1 MPKAKADAAAAL
13 HDVAPRDFVRARN
26 ALAARLAKDGKANT
40 ARQIGR
46 LRRPSPVVW
55 ALNRTA
61 PARPDEYGALI
72 QAVHRLRRAQ
82 LGQGDLRAATASYR
96 AAFEPL
102 ARSTVRALR
111 DAGSAVSPALERR
124 LRSTLL
130 AAVTDRRLRSDL
142 AAGRL
147 VDEHAEP
154 GFEILSRGPVPA
166 EFLRARPESAKSPG
180 PAREPKTPKAAP
192 PLRRRT
198 GSAEVEARR
207 AAQQAQRER
216 RALERLARER
226 ERMALAAEKDV
237 MAARQRLQ
245 ELEQKGRTLRAAA
258 DHAKEAFEKTGERAR
273 ADTTRARSLGLRVAP

>member
-1 MPKAKADAAAAL
+1 MPKANADAAAAL
-13 HDVAPRDFVRARN
+13 RDVAPRDFVRARN
-26 ALAARLAKDGKANT
+26 ALAVRLAKDGKANA

-61 PARPDEYGALI
+61 PARSHEYGALV
-72 QAVHRLRRAQ
+72 QAVDRLRRAQ

-96 AAFEPL
+96 AAFELL
-102 ARSTVRALR
+102 ARSTARALR

-147 VDEHAEP
+147 VDEHTEP
-154 GFEILSRGPVPA
+154 GFEVLSRGPVPA
-166 EFLRARPESAKSPG
+166 EFLRARPDPAKSPG
-180 PAREPKTPKAAP
+180 PARGPKTPKAAP
-192 PLRRRT
+192 PPRRRT
-198 GSAEVEARR
+198 GNPEAKARR
-207 AAQQAQRER
+207 ADQKAQGEF
-216 RALERLARER
+216 RALDRLAREK
-226 ERMALAAEKDV
+226 ERVALAAEKDV

-245 ELEQKGRTLRAAA
+245 ELEQRGRTLRAAA
-258 DHAKEAFEKTGERAR
+258 DQAKEAFERAGERAR
-273 ADTTRARSLGLRVAP
+273 ADTTRAP

>member
-1 MPKAKADAAAAL
+1 MPKANADAAAAL
-13 HDVAPRDFVRARN
+13 RDVAPRDFVRARN

-72 QAVHRLRRAQ
+72 QAVDRLRRAQ

-166 EFLRARPESAKSPG
+166 EFLRARPEPAKSPG

-192 PLRRRT
+192 QPRGRT
-198 GSAEVEARR
+198 GIAEAEARR
-207 AAQQAQRER
+207 AAQQAQREL
-216 RALERLARER
+216 RALERLARGK

-245 ELEQKGRTLRAAA
+245 ELEEKGRTLRAAA
-258 DHAKEAFEKTGERAR
+258 DQAKETFEKTGERAR
-273 ADTTRARSLGLRVAP
+273 AGTTRTR

>member
-13 HDVAPRDFVRARN
+13 RDVAPRDFVRARN
-26 ALAARLAKDGKANT
+26 ALAVRLAKDGKKNA

-61 PARPDEYGALI
+61 PARSHEYGALI
-72 QAVHRLRRAQ
+72 QAVDRLRRAQ

-102 ARSTVRALR
+102 ARSTVRVLR

-147 VDEHAEP
+147 VDEHTEP
-154 GFEILSRGPVPA
+154 GFEVLSRGPVPA
-166 EFLRARPESAKSPG
+166 EFLRARPEPAKSPG
-180 PAREPKTPKAAP
+180 PTREPKTPKAAP
-192 PLRRRT
+192 PPRRRT

-207 AAQQAQRER
+207 AAQQAQREL
-216 RALERLARER
+216 RALERLAREK
-226 ERMALAAEKDV
+226 EQMALAAEKDV

-245 ELEQKGRTLRAAA
+245 ELEQKGRARRAAA
-258 DHAKEAFEKTGERAR
+258 DQAKETFEKADERAR
-273 ADTTRARSLGLRVAP
+273 AGTTRTR

>member
-1 MPKAKADAAAAL
+1 MVRSCCRVISGVWTDAESQGGCRRRP
-13 HDVAPRDFVRARN
+13 PRRCVRARN

-72 QAVHRLRRAQ
+72 QAVDRLRRAQ

-166 EFLRARPESAKSPG
+166 EFLRARPEPAKSPG
-180 PAREPKTPKAAP
+180 PAREPKT
-192 PLRRRT
+192 RT
-198 GSAEVEARR
+198 GIAEAEARR
-207 AAQQAQRER
+207 AAQQAQREL
-216 RALERLARER
+216 RALERLARGK

-245 ELEQKGRTLRAAA
+245 ELEQKGRALRAAA
-258 DHAKEAFEKTGERAR
+258 DQAKEAFERADERAR
-273 ADTTRARSLGLRVAP
+273 ADTTRAP

>member
-1 MPKAKADAAAAL
+1 MPKANADAAAAL
-13 HDVAPRDFVRARN
+13 RDVAPRDFVRARN
-26 ALAARLAKDGKANT
+26 ALAVRLAKDGKANA

-61 PARPDEYGALI
+61 PARSHEYGALV
-72 QAVHRLRRAQ
+72 QAVDRLRRAQ

-147 VDEHAEP
+147 VDEHTEP
-154 GFEILSRGPVPA
+154 GFEVLSRGPVPA
-166 EFLRARPESAKSPG
+166 EFLRARPEPAKSPG
-180 PAREPKTPKAAP
+180 PAREPKTLKVVP
-192 PLRRRT
+192 PPRRRT
-198 GSAEVEARR
+198 GNPEAKTRR
-207 AAQQAQRER
+207 AARKAQREL
-216 RALERLARER
+216 RALDRLARGKER
-226 ERMALAAEKDV
+226 IALATQKDV

-245 ELEQKGRTLRAAA
+245 ELEQKGRALRAAA
-258 DHAKEAFEKTGERAR
+258 DQAKEAFQRAGERAR
-273 ADTTRARSLGLRVAP
+273 ADTTRAP

>member
-1 MPKAKADAAAAL
+1 MPKANADAAAAL
-13 HDVAPRDFVRARN
+13 RDVAPRDFVRARN
-26 ALAARLAKDGKANT
+26 ALAVRLAKDGKANA

-61 PARPDEYGALI
+61 PARSHEYGALI
-72 QAVHRLRRAQ
+72 QAVDRLRRAQ
-82 LGQGDLRAATASYR
+82 LGQGDLRAATAGYR

-102 ARSTVRALR
+102 ARSTVRVLR

-147 VDEHAEP
+147 VDEHTEP
-154 GFEILSRGPVPA
+154 GFEVLSRGPVPA
-166 EFLRARPESAKSPG
+166 EFLRARPEPAKSPG
-180 PAREPKTPKAAP
+180 PAREPKTPAAP
-192 PLRRRT
+192 PPRRRT
-198 GSAEVEARR
+198 GNLEAKAR
-207 AAQQAQRER
+207 ARKAQREL
-216 RALERLARER
+216 RALDRLARGKER
-226 ERMALAAEKDV
+226 VALAAEKDV

-245 ELEQKGRTLRAAA
+245 ELEQKGRALRAAA
-258 DHAKEAFEKTGERAR
+258 DQAKEAFERADERAR
-273 ADTTRARSLGLRVAP
+273 ADTTRTP

>member
-1 MPKAKADAAAAL
+1 MPKANADAAAAL
-13 HDVAPRDFVRARN
+13 RDVAPRDFVRARN
-26 ALAARLAKDGKANT
+26 ALAVRLAKDGKANA

-61 PARPDEYGALI
+61 PARSHEYGALI
-72 QAVHRLRRAQ
+72 QAVDRLRRAQ

-147 VDEHAEP
+147 VDEHTEP
-154 GFEILSRGPVPA
+154 GFEVLSRGPVPA
-166 EFLRARPESAKSPG
+166 EFLRARPDPAKSPG

-192 PLRRRT
+192 PPRDRT
-198 GSAEVEARR
+198 GNPAAKAGR
-207 AAQQAQRER
+207 AARKVQREL
-216 RALERLARER
+216 RALDRLARGKER
-226 ERMALAAEKDV
+226 IALAAQKDV

-245 ELEQKGRTLRAAA
+245 ELEQKGRALRAAA
-258 DHAKEAFEKTGERAR
+258 DQAKEAFERADERAR
-273 ADTTRARSLGLRVAP
+273 ADTTRAP